1 MRRLAASVLWI
12 AAVAGA
18 APAAPATTATT
29 AATAATA
36 ATPARPAAAP
46 ASGARRPKICVVLS
60 GGGARGLAHIG
71 VLEAL
76 ERLRV
81 PVDCIAG
88 TSMGAIV
95 GGLYASGMTP
105 QQIAAMMRSVHW
117 QQAFEDRPPRA
128 ALAFRRKQDERNF
141 LVRFP
146 IGLKHRQF
154 LLPRGLI
161 QGQQLQETL
170 RRLTLRDADVA
181 SFDALP
187 TPFRA
192 VATDLVTGRAV
203 VLDHGDLARAMRAS
217 MSAPGLFAPVD
228 YGGRLLVDGGLAE
241 NLPISVARAM
251 GAQVL
256 IVVDVEFPLVPRR
269 RLDSA
274 LAISNQMLAILVHH
288 NSDRQKAT
296 LGPSDVLI
304 EPALGLTGS
313 ADFGV
318 VGQTIRLGERAALA
332 ARAQLSRYRVSR
344 AAYARYLARRT
355 ARAAGAPTIR
365 FVHVEGA
372 SKADRRTIRATLA
385 SLVGAPLDPRAVAA
399 RIDEIYGLGLFETV
413 DYRVVTEGQGAQRRQ
428 GLAVRARRKSW
439 GPNYLRFGL
448 KLQDDFQGNSE
459 YNAAARFLVTE
470 IDDLGAEWRTDL
482 QIGSNPK
489 AVTEFYQP
497 LSPRR
502 RWFVAPSLRVEQ
514 RDLRIYSRDV
524 EIADF
529 REREAEADLDVGR
542 ELGTWG
548 EVRFG
553 VHRINGNTHPR
564 LGDPRLVD
572 PRFNNGELFFKFSY
586 DQLNSVD
593 FPRYGDTFSLQWDAN
608 RTDLGS
614 DVAFDRA
621 SADWLVARS
630 RGRNTFVLWAS
641 AGTTV
646 RGAIRPTAVQD
657 FYTLGGFLN
666 LSGLA
671 AQSLEGPNYA
681 IGRGVYFRQVG
692 RGGAGL
698 LQFPAYLGVSFEA
711 GNVWQHRGQIDWG
724 TARKDVSVFL
734 GLDTFLGPVYVG
746 GGYDT
751 TGNSAYYLFLGRTF

>member
-1 MRRLAASVLWI
+1 MRRLAASVVCI
-12 AAVAGA
+12 ASIAVTAASAVAA
-18 APAAPATTATT
+18 ASAARAPAA
-29 AATAATA
+29 
-36 ATPARPAAAP
+36 TP
-46 ASGARRPKICVVLS
+46 ARRPKICVVLS

-71 VLEAL
+71 VLEVL
-76 ERLRV
+76 QRLRV

-105 QQIAAMMRSVHW
+105 AQIAAMMRSVDW
-117 QQAFEDRPPRA
+117 QQAFSDRPPRA

-141 LVRFP
+141 LVHFP
-146 IGLKHRQF
+146 IGLKHWQF
-154 LLPRGLI
+154 LLPKGLI

-170 RRLTLRDADVA
+170 RRLTLRDDDVA
-181 SFDALP
+181 SFDTLP

-228 YGGRLLVDGGLAE
+228 TDGRLLVDGGLAE
-241 NLPISVARAM
+241 NLPIAVARAM

-256 IVVDVEFPLVPRR
+256 IVVDVEYPLLPRH

-274 LAISNQMLAILVHH
+274 LAISNQMIAILVHH

-296 LGPSDVLI
+296 LGPRDVLI

-313 ADFGV
+313 ADFSV
-318 VGQTIRLGERAALA
+318 VGQTIQLGERAALA
-332 ARAQLSRYRVSR
+332 ASAQLARYRVSR

-372 SKADRRTIRATLA
+372 SRADRRTIRATLA
-385 SLVGAPLDPRAVAA
+385 PFVGAPLDPKAIAA
-399 RIDEIYGLGLFETV
+399 RIDQIYGLGLFQTV
-413 DYRVVTEGQGAQRRQ
+413 DYRVVTEGQGAQRRH
-428 GLAVRARRKSW
+428 GLVVRARRKSW

-470 IDDLGAEWRTDL
+470 IDGLGAEWRTDL

-514 RDLRIYSRDV
+514 RDERIYTRDV
-524 EIADF
+524 EVADF
-529 REREAEADLDVGR
+529 REREAEADFDVGR

-548 EVRFG
+548 EVRLG
-553 VHRINGNTHPR
+553 VHRTNGNTHPR
-564 LGDPRLVD
+564 FGDPRLVD

-586 DQLNSVD
+586 DQLDSVD
-593 FPRYGDTFSLQWDAN
+593 FPRAGDTFSLQWDAY

-630 RGRNTFVLWAS
+630 RGRNTFVLWTS

-671 AQSLEGPNYA
+671 AQSLEGPTYA

-692 RGGAGL
+692 RGGTGL
-698 LQFPAYLGVSFEA
+698 LQFPTYLGVSFEA
-711 GNVWQHRGQIDWG
+711 GNVWQRRGQIGWG
-724 TARKDVSVFL
+724 GARKDVSLFL
-734 GLDTFLGPVYVG
+734 GLDTFLGPLYVG

>member
-1 MRRLAASVLWI
+1 MRRLAASVLCLAATVGSMQ
-12 AAVAGA
+12 AAVAGSAGPPVHAESA
-18 APAAPATTATT
+18 AH
-29 AATAATA
+29 
-36 ATPARPAAAP
+36 
-46 ASGARRPKICVVLS
+46 RPKICLVLS

-71 VLEAL
+71 VLEVL

-105 QQIAAMMRSVHW
+105 ERIAAMMRSVHW
-117 QQAFEDRPPRA
+117 QQAFRDRPPRA

-146 IGLKHRQF
+146 IGLKHRRF
-154 LLPRGLI
+154 LLPKGLI

-228 YGGRLLVDGGLAE
+228 YEGHLLVDGGLAE
-241 NLPISVARAM
+241 NLPIAVARAM

-256 IVVDVEFPLVPRR
+256 IVVDVEYPLLPRR

-274 LAISNQMLAILVHH
+274 LAISNQMLAILVHR

-296 LGPSDVLI
+296 LGPDDVLI
-304 EPALGLTGS
+304 EPSLGMTGS
-313 ADFGV
+313 ADFSV
-318 VGQTIRLGERAALA
+318 VSQTIRLGERAALA
-332 ARAQLSRYRVSR
+332 ARAQLSRYALSR
-344 AAYARYLARRT
+344 AAYARYLARRA
-355 ARAAGAPTIR
+355 ARARGAPTIR
-365 FVHVEGA
+365 FVRVEGA
-372 SKADRRTIRATLA
+372 SRADRRTIRATLA
-385 SLVGAPLDPRAVAA
+385 PLVGEPLDPKAVAA

-413 DYRVVTEGQGAQRRQ
+413 DYHVVAEGQGAQRRH
-428 GLAVRARRKSW
+428 GLVVRARRKSW

-470 IDDLGAEWRTDL
+470 IDGLGAEWRTDL

-514 RDLRIYSRDV
+514 RDLRIYARDV

-548 EVRFG
+548 EVRIG
-553 VHRINGNTHPR
+553 VHRTNGNTHPR
-564 LGDPRLVD
+564 LGDPALVD
-572 PRFNNGELFFKFSY
+572 PRFNNGELYFKFSY

-593 FPRYGDTFSLQWDAN
+593 FPRSGDTFSLQWDAY

-614 DVAFDRA
+614 DIAFDRA

-630 RGRNTFVLWAS
+630 RGRNTFVLWTS
-641 AGTTV
+641 AGTTL

-692 RGGAGL
+692 RGGTGFL
-698 LQFPAYLGVSFEA
+698 DFPAYLGISFEA
-711 GNVWQHRGQIDWG
+711 GNVWQRRGQIGWG
-724 TARKDVSVFL
+724 GAHKDVSLFL
-734 GLDTFLGPVYVG
+734 GLDTFLGPLYVG